1 MDDTIFTFLLGA
13 LCGSVLFGWLALR
26 YARSHAK
33 AASSLGASVSMSH
46 ELQLRDENQHLQA
59 QLQAYEEQM
68 EQVREETET
77 QLDHLQRAHE
87 DTMQKIQTQSAQQ
100 RGQALGGCDSVASEV
115 GTLLGLVKTF
125 ERWHADMNGLIRH
138 NREMHVLNEDFA
150 TIVRQMVIV
159 TLNASIEAAR
169 AGEQG
174 RGFAV
179 VASEMRNL
187 ATRAEK
193 LSTDYRNRLYE
204 NDLITTTTFQGL
216 QAGGKMIMGSVI
228 GLNLIN
234 KKTRET
240 LSA

>member
-1 MDDTIFTFLLGA
+1 MRTIAESTQPPVSVQNEQALTDELQQLLERLDA
-13 LCGSVLFGWLALR
+13 AEERLQQ
-26 YARSHAK
+26 ARDEAT
-33 AASSLGASVSMSH
+33 H
-46 ELQLRDENQHLQA
+46 ELQQLGRSHNETRASLLKQIHDARLQA
-59 QLQAYEEQM
+59 
-68 EQVREETET
+68 V
-77 QLDHLQRAHE
+77 
-87 DTMQKIQTQSAQQ
+87 
-100 RGQALGGCDSVASEV
+100 GGCESMASEV

-125 ERWHADMNGLIRH
+125 ERWHADMNMLIRH
-138 NREMHVLNEDFA
+138 NAEMHAMNDDFA

-193 LSTDYRNRLYE
+193 LSNDYRARLYE

-216 QAGGKMIMGSVI
+216 QAGGKMIMGSVS
-228 GLNLIN
+228 GLHLITQRTKN
-234 KKTRET
+234 ALDAYEI
-240 LSA
+240 AQ